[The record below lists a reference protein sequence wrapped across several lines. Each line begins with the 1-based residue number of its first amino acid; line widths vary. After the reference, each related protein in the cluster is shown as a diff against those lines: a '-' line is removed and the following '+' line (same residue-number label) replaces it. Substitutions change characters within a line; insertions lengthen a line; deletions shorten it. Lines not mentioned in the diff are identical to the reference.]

1 MADADVIMRMRAS
14 DAIEKI
20 SLVLLE
26 YLWTFKGF
34 LIEQA
39 ATSNQKE
46 VRWHLA
52 QILPK
57 LKLNLNQEERQR
69 VVDILL
75 SYFSD
80 GSSIVITFAVQALA
94 DIAKQ
99 SPNYRPS
106 VLAHL
111 RELTVVGMPA
121 MKAHG
126 RKRL

>member
-1 MADADVIMRMRAS
+1 LADADVIVRMRAS

-80 GSSIVITFAVQALA
+80 GSSIVITFAMQALV
-94 DIAKQ
+94 IL
-99 SPNYRPS
+99 PS
-106 VLAHL
+106 RVRIIVLQFW
-111 RELTVVGMPA
+111 LTCVNLPLLVC
-121 MKAHG
+121 
-126 RKRL
+126 LQ